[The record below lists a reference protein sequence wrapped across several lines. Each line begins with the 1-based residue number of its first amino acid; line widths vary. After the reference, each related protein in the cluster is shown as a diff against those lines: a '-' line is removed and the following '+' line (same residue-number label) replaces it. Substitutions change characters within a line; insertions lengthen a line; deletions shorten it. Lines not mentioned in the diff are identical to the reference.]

1 MAFNDVAPVSS
12 LQRRDSPPI
21 AFRDCLFV
29 AKPVRQRSAR
39 TRFYPF
45 PSSRR
50 TRARTNSSFGAI
62 SKWPPRLFAPP
73 SRSSPSPPSRR
84 ARCAT
89 CTTSTRCAKR
99 FAGFDF
105 DGATSRPPPKHTFVS
120 LSRQRARLR
129 TDLPALHTPPQ
140 ITQDVASKTTMT
152 SSSYCKE
159 YKDQACCTAE
169 VAAGYVTPLIF
180 HDRFPETRVH
190 LMRRRNETVFGFFPS
205 FSRLRFASLTFTC
218 LYLFFF

>member
-1 MAFNDVAPVSS
+1 
-12 LQRRDSPPI
+12 
-21 AFRDCLFV
+21 
-29 AKPVRQRSAR
+29 
-39 TRFYPF
+39 
-45 PSSRR
+45 
-50 TRARTNSSFGAI
+50 
-62 SKWPPRLFAPP
+62 
-73 SRSSPSPPSRR
+73 
-84 ARCAT
+84 
-89 CTTSTRCAKR
+89 
-99 FAGFDF
+99 
-105 DGATSRPPPKHTFVS
+105 
-120 LSRQRARLR
+120 
-129 TDLPALHTPPQ
+129 
-140 ITQDVASKTTMT
+140 MT